1 MGVHSALHMCRRE
14 DKIVVISFLTPLCGV
29 ELRSP
34 GVRLSIEPSYRL
46 KVYFYAQLLP
56 GMHEYLP

>member
-1 MGVHSALHMCRRE
+1 MGVHAVLHMCRPE

-34 GVRLSIEPSYRL
+34 GVRLSIEPSCRL
-46 KVYFYAQLLP
+46 RVYFYDQLLP
-56 GMHEYLP
+56 WIHE